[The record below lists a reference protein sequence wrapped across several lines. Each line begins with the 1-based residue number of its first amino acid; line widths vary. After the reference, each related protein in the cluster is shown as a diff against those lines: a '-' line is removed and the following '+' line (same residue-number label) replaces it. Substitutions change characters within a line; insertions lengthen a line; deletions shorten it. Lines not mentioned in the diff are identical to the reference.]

1 MKLISR
7 SSSLL
12 SAVSASTTFFPMAS
26 PSDDSQ
32 HCMVVADKYKQEI
45 GRILKQKDKE
55 IKQKDKEIKKLKE
68 LGVVKERALEE
79 KDYKIINLM
88 AQLNKMEANQ
98 IEEQYEIQM
107 KQKQQVQHEL
117 LKAKRKN
124 KELAVKLRM
133 ACLKPQQLQS
143 ITR

>member
-1 MKLISR
+1 MDAPS
-7 SSSLL
+7 
-12 SAVSASTTFFPMAS
+12 FS
-26 PSDDSQ
+26 PNDNL
-32 HCMVVADKYKQEI
+32 ADNYKQDI

-133 ACLKPQQLQS
+133 ACLKLQQLQS